1 MMNSFLNQA
10 QSNREQLIAW
20 RRDFHQHP
28 ELAFAEHRSAK
39 IIAETLEEMGL
50 SVQTAIAETGV
61 VGTLKGGRPGPTLL
75 IRFDM
80 DALPIVE
87 ETGAA
92 YASRQEGVMHACGHD
107 GHMAIGL
114 GVAQILSSKYQ
125 ELPGTIVFIFQPAEE
140 GQGGAERMIAEGIL
154 DDLGASRSL
163 GLHIWNE
170 KPLHWLGI
178 APGPVMAGSERFDI
192 MIHGRGGH
200 GASPHLARDPILAA
214 SQLITA
220 CQSITSRSL
229 DPLESGVVSFT
240 VVQAGE
246 TWNVIPSSVRLE
258 GTIRTFSEASRLIII
273 ERMKEISIGI
283 CSAAGCQVELEFE
296 RITPPLVNDTNTTAL
311 AAEVAQQLFPEFEI
325 DREHRV
331 MGSEDMAFFMQ
342 EVPGCYLFIGS
353 SNSARNLDA
362 PHHNPLFDFDEK
374 VLPIAAG
381 LVAAVAWRLQEKES

>member
-1 MMNSFLNQA
+1 MNPFLNLA
-10 QSNREQLIAW
+10 QTNREQLIAW

-39 IIAETLEEMGL
+39 IIADTLGEMGL
-50 SVQTAIAETGV
+50 SVQTSIAETGV
-61 VGTLKGGRPGPTLL
+61 VGTLKGGRPGPILL

-92 YASRQEGVMHACGHD
+92 YASKQDGVMHACGHD

-114 GVAQILSSKYQ
+114 GVAQILSSKSQ

-154 DDLGASRSL
+154 DGLGASRSL
-163 GLHIWNE
+163 GMHIWNE

-192 MIHGRGGH
+192 VIRGRGGH

-258 GTIRTFSEASRLIII
+258 GTIRTFSEASRTTVI
-273 ERMKEISIGI
+273 ERMKEISKGI

-296 RITPPLVNDTNTTAL
+296 RITPPLVNDTETAAL
-311 AAEVAQQLFPEFEI
+311 AAEVAHQLFPEFEI
-325 DREHRV
+325 DRGHRV
-331 MGSEDMAFFMQ
+331 MGSEDMAYFMQ

>member
-1 MMNSFLNQA
+1 MNSFLNQA
-10 QSNREQLIAW
+10 QANREQLIAW

-61 VGTLKGGRPGPTLL
+61 VGTLKGRRPGPTLL

-92 YASRQEGVMHACGHD
+92 YASKQEGVMHACGHD

-114 GVAQILSSKYQ
+114 GVAQILCSKAQ

-163 GLHIWNE
+163 GMHIWNE
-170 KPLHWLGI
+170 KPVHWLGI
-178 APGPVMAGSERFDI
+178 APGPVMAGSERFEI
-192 MIHGRGGH
+192 TIRGRGGH
-200 GASPHLARDPILAA
+200 AASPHLARDPILAA

-229 DPLESGVVSFT
+229 NPLESGVVSFT

-258 GTIRTFSEASRLIII
+258 GTIRTFSEASRMTVI
-273 ERMKEISIGI
+273 ERMKEISSGI
-283 CSAAGCQVELEFE
+283 CAAAGCQAKLEFE
-296 RITPPLVNDTNTTAL
+296 CITPPLVNDAEAAAL
-311 AAEVAQQLFPEFEI
+311 AAEVAYQLFPEFEI

-381 LVAAVAWRLQEKES
+381 LVAAVAWRLQEQGS

>member
-1 MMNSFLNQA
+1 MNPFLNLA
-10 QSNREQLIAW
+10 QTNREQLIAW

-39 IIAETLEEMGL
+39 IIADTLGEMGL
-50 SVQTAIAETGV
+50 SVQTSIAETGV
-61 VGTLKGGRPGPTLL
+61 VGTLKGGRPGPILL

-92 YASRQEGVMHACGHD
+92 YASKQDGVMHACGHD

-114 GVAQILSSKYQ
+114 GVAQILSSKSQ

-154 DDLGASRSL
+154 DGLGASRSL
-163 GLHIWNE
+163 GMHIWNE

-178 APGPVMAGSERFDI
+178 APGPIMAGSERFDI
-192 MIHGRGGH
+192 VIRGRGGH
-200 GASPHLARDPILAA
+200 GASPHLARDPVLAA

-258 GTIRTFSEASRLIII
+258 GTIRTFSEASRTTVI
-273 ERMKEISIGI
+273 ERMKEISKGI

-296 RITPPLVNDTNTTAL
+296 RITPPLVNDTETAAL
-311 AAEVAQQLFPEFEI
+311 AAEVAHQLFPEFEI

>member
-1 MMNSFLNQA
+1 MNTYLNQA
-10 QSNREQLIAW
+10 QSNRDQLIAW

-39 IIAETLEEMGL
+39 IIAETLGEMGL
-50 SVQTAIAETGV
+50 SVQTAVAETGV
-61 VGTLKGGRPGPTLL
+61 VGTLKGGHPGPTLI

-80 DALPIVE
+80 DALPIQE

-92 YASRQEGVMHACGHD
+92 YASKQSGIMHACGHD

-114 GVAQILSSKYQ
+114 GVAQILSSQSQK
-125 ELPGTIVFIFQPAEE
+125 LRGTIVFIFQPAEE
-140 GQGGAERMIAEGIL
+140 GQGGAERMIAEGVL
-154 DDLGASRSL
+154 EGLGASRTL

-178 APGPVMAGSERFDI
+178 TPGAVMAGSERFEI
-192 MIHGRGGH
+192 VIRGRGGH
-200 GASPHLARDPILAA
+200 GASPHLVRDPILTA

-220 CQSITSRSL
+220 CQSIVSRSL
-229 DPLESGVVSFT
+229 DPLEPSVVSFT

-246 TWNVIPSSVRLE
+246 TWNVTPSSVRLE
-258 GTIRTFSEASRLIII
+258 GTIRTYSEASRMKVI
-273 ERMKEISIGI
+273 ERMKEIAHGV
-283 CSAAGCQVELEFE
+283 CSAAGCKVDLEFK
-296 RITPPLVNDTNTTAL
+296 RITPPLINDVETATL
-311 AAEVAQQLFPEFEI
+311 VAEVAHQLFPEYEI
-325 DREHRV
+325 DNEHRV

-353 SNSARNLDA
+353 ANSARHLDA
-362 PHHNPLFDFDEK
+362 PHHNPLFDFDEN

-381 LVAAVAWRLQEKES
+381 LLAACAWRIQEKES

>member
-1 MMNSFLNQA
+1 MNSFLNQA
-10 QSNREQLIAW
+10 QANREQLIAW

-61 VGTLKGGRPGPTLL
+61 VGSLKGGRPGPTLL

-80 DALPIVE
+80 DALPIGE

-114 GVAQILSSKYQ
+114 GVAQVLSSKSQ

-163 GLHIWNE
+163 GMHIWNE

-178 APGPVMAGSERFDI
+178 APGPVMAGSERFEI
-192 MIHGRGGH
+192 VIRGRGGH
-200 GASPHLARDPILAA
+200 GASPHLARDPILPA

-220 CQSITSRSL
+220 CQAITSRSL

-240 VVQAGE
+240 VIQAGE
-246 TWNVIPSSVRLE
+246 TWNVIPSSIRLE
-258 GTIRTFSEASRLIII
+258 GTIRTFSEASRMTVI
-273 ERMKEISIGI
+273 ERMNEISSGV
-283 CSAAGCQVELEFE
+283 CSAAGCQAELEFE
-296 RITPPLVNDTNTTAL
+296 RITPPLVNDAETAAL
-311 AAEVAQQLFPEFEI
+311 AAGVAQQLFPEFEI

-331 MGSEDMAFFMQ
+331 MGSEDMAYFMQ

-381 LVAAVAWRLQEKES
+381 LVAAVAWRLQEQEL

>member
-1 MMNSFLNQA
+1 MNSFLNQA

-20 RRDFHQHP
+20 RRDFHQYP

-39 IIAETLEEMGL
+39 IIAKTLEEMGL

-114 GVAQILSSKYQ
+114 GVAQILSSKSQ

-154 DDLGASRSL
+154 DDFGASRSL

-170 KPLHWLGI
+170 KPFHWLGI
-178 APGPVMAGSERFDI
+178 ASGPVMAGSERFDI

-283 CSAAGCQVELEFE
+283 CSAAGCQVELEFK
-296 RITPPLVNDTNTTAL
+296 RITPPLVNDVDTTAL

>member
-1 MMNSFLNQA
+1 MNAFLNQA

-28 ELAFAEHRSAK
+28 ELAFTEHRSAK
-39 IIAETLEEMGL
+39 IIAETLGEMGL

-114 GVAQILSSKYQ
+114 GVAQILCSKSQ
-125 ELPGTIVFIFQPAEE
+125 KLPGTIAFVFQPAEE
-140 GQGGAERMIAEGIL
+140 GQGGAERMISEGIL
-154 DDLGASRSL
+154 DNLGASRSL
-163 GLHIWNE
+163 GMHIWNE

-178 APGPVMAGSERFDI
+178 APGPVMAGSDRFEI
-192 MIHGRGGH
+192 LIHGRGGH

-229 DPLESGVVSFT
+229 DPLEPVVVSFT

-258 GTIRTFSEASRLIII
+258 GTIRTFSEASRMTVI
-273 ERMKEISIGI
+273 ERMKAITNGI
-283 CSAAGCQVELEFE
+283 CSAAGCQAELEFE
-296 RITPPLVNDTNTTAL
+296 RITPPLVNDAETATL
-311 AAEVAQQLFPEFEI
+311 AAEVAHQLFPEFEI

-353 SNSARNLDA
+353 SNPDRNLDA
-362 PHHNPLFDFDEK
+362 PHHNSLFDFDEN

-381 LVAAVAWRLQEKES
+381 LLAAVAWRLQEKES

>member
-200 GASPHLARDPILAA
+200 GALPHLARDPILAA

-273 ERMKEISIGI
+273 ERMKDISIGI

-296 RITPPLVNDTNTTAL
+296 RITPPLVNETETTAL

>member
-1 MMNSFLNQA
+1 MNPFLNLA
-10 QSNREQLIAW
+10 QTNREQLIAW

-39 IIAETLEEMGL
+39 IIADTLGQMGL
-50 SVQTAIAETGV
+50 SVQTSIAETGV
-61 VGTLKGGRPGPTLL
+61 VGTLKGGRPGPILL

-92 YASRQEGVMHACGHD
+92 YASKQDGVMHACGHD

-114 GVAQILSSKYQ
+114 GVAQILSSKSQ

-154 DDLGASRSL
+154 DGLGASRSL
-163 GLHIWNE
+163 GMHIWNE

-178 APGPVMAGSERFDI
+178 APGPIMAGSERFDI
-192 MIHGRGGH
+192 VIRGRGGH
-200 GASPHLARDPILAA
+200 GASPHLARDPVLAA

-258 GTIRTFSEASRLIII
+258 GTIRTFSEASRTTVI
-273 ERMKEISIGI
+273 ERMKEISKGI

-296 RITPPLVNDTNTTAL
+296 RITPPLVNDTETAAL
-311 AAEVAQQLFPEFEI
+311 AAEVAHQLFPEFEI

-381 LVAAVAWRLQEKES
+381 LVAAVAWRLQEMES

>member
-1 MMNSFLNQA
+1 MNSFLNQA

-28 ELAFAEHRSAK
+28 ELAFTEHRSAK
-39 IIAETLEEMGL
+39 IIAETLGEMGL

-114 GVAQILSSKYQ
+114 GVAQILSSKSQ
-125 ELPGTIVFIFQPAEE
+125 ELPGTIGFIFQAAEE
-140 GQGGAERMIAEGIL
+140 GQGGAERMIAEGII

-163 GLHIWNE
+163 GMHIWNE
-170 KPLHWLGI
+170 KPLNWLGI
-178 APGPVMAGSERFDI
+178 TPGPVMAGSERFEI
-192 MIHGRGGH
+192 MIRGRGGH
-200 GASPHLARDPILAA
+200 AASPHLARDPILAA

-258 GTIRTFSEASRLIII
+258 GTIRSFSEASRMTVI
-273 ERMKEISIGI
+273 ERMKEIASGF
-283 CSAAGCQVELEFE
+283 CSAAGCQAELEFE
-296 RITPPLVNDTNTTAL
+296 RITPPLVNDAETTAL

-374 VLPIAAG
+374 VLSIAAG
-381 LVAAVAWRLQEKES
+381 LVAAVAWRLQEVES

>member
-1 MMNSFLNQA
+1 MNSFLNQA

-114 GVAQILSSKYQ
+114 GVAQILSSKSQ

-200 GASPHLARDPILAA
+200 GALPHLARDPILAA

-273 ERMKEISIGI
+273 ERMKDISIGI

-296 RITPPLVNDTNTTAL
+296 RITPPLVNETETTAL

>member
-1 MMNSFLNQA
+1 MNPFLNLA
-10 QSNREQLIAW
+10 QTNREQLIAW

-39 IIAETLEEMGL
+39 IIADTLGEMGL
-50 SVQTAIAETGV
+50 SVQTSIAEAGV
-61 VGTLKGGRPGPTLL
+61 VGTLKGGRPGPILL

-92 YASRQEGVMHACGHD
+92 YASKQDGVMHACGHD

-114 GVAQILSSKYQ
+114 GVAQILSSKSQ

-154 DDLGASRSL
+154 DGLGASRSL
-163 GLHIWNE
+163 GMHIWNE

-178 APGPVMAGSERFDI
+178 APGPIMAGSERFDI
-192 MIHGRGGH
+192 VIRGRGGH
-200 GASPHLARDPILAA
+200 GASPHLARDPVLAA

-258 GTIRTFSEASRLIII
+258 GTIRTFSEASRTTVI
-273 ERMKEISIGI
+273 ERMKEISKGI

-296 RITPPLVNDTNTTAL
+296 RITPPLVNDTETAAL
-311 AAEVAQQLFPEFEI
+311 AAEVAHQLFPEFEI

-381 LVAAVAWRLQEKES
+381 LVAAVAWRLQEMES

>member
-1 MMNSFLNQA
+1 MKPFLNQA

-39 IIAETLEEMGL
+39 IIAETLGEMGL

-92 YASRQEGVMHACGHD
+92 YASKQEGVMHACGHD

-114 GVAQILSSKYQ
+114 GVAQILSSKSQ

-178 APGPVMAGSERFDI
+178 APGPVMAGSERFEI
-192 MIHGRGGH
+192 MIRGRGGH

-220 CQSITSRSL
+220 CQSIISRSL
-229 DPLESGVVSFT
+229 DPLDSGVVSFT

-258 GTIRTFSEASRLIII
+258 GTIRTFSEASRMTIIQ
-273 ERMKEISIGI
+273 RMKELSIGI
-283 CSAAGCQVELEFE
+283 CSAAGCQAELEFI
-296 RITPPLVNDTNTTAL
+296 RITPPLVNDAETTAL

-325 DREHRV
+325 EREHRV

-353 SNSARNLDA
+353 SNAARNLDA
-362 PHHNPLFDFDEK
+362 PHHNSLFDFDED

>member
-114 GVAQILSSKYQ
+114 GVAQILSSKSQ

-200 GASPHLARDPILAA
+200 GALPHLARDPILAA

-273 ERMKEISIGI
+273 ERMKDISIGI

-296 RITPPLVNDTNTTAL
+296 RITPPLVNETETTAL

>member
-1 MMNSFLNQA
+1 MNTYLDQA
-10 QSNREQLIAW
+10 QSNRDQLIAW

-39 IIAETLEEMGL
+39 IIAETLEKMGL
-50 SVQTAIAETGV
+50 HVQTGVAETGV
-61 VGTLKGGRPGPTLL
+61 VGTLKGGKPGPTLL

-80 DALPIVE
+80 DALPIQE

-114 GVAQILSSKYQ
+114 GVAQILSLISE

-140 GQGGAERMIAEGIL
+140 GQGGAERMIAEGVL
-154 DDLGASRSL
+154 EGFDASRSL

-178 APGPVMAGSERFDI
+178 TPGAVMAGSERFEI
-192 MIHGRGGH
+192 VIRGRGGH
-200 GASPHLARDPILAA
+200 GASPHLARDPVLAA
-214 SQLITA
+214 SHLITA
-220 CQSITSRSL
+220 CQSIASRSL
-229 DPLESGVVSFT
+229 DPLEPGVVSFT
-240 VVQAGE
+240 VIEAGE
-246 TWNVIPSSVRLE
+246 TWNVIPASVRLE
-258 GTIRTFSEASRLIII
+258 GTIRTFSEASRVTVIK
-273 ERMKEISIGI
+273 RMKEIASGI

-296 RITPPLVNDTNTTAL
+296 RITPPLVNDAETAAL
-311 AAEVAQQLFPEFEI
+311 AAHVAQQVFPDLKI
-325 DREHRV
+325 DDEHRV

-342 EVPGCYLFIGS
+342 EVPGCYVFVGS
-353 SNSARNLDA
+353 SNPAKKLDA
-362 PHHNPLFDFDEK
+362 PHHNPLFDFDED

-381 LVAAVAWRLQEKES
+381 FLAACARHLLEKAP

>member
-61 VGTLKGGRPGPTLL
+61 VGTLKGGRLGPTLL

-114 GVAQILSSKYQ
+114 GVAQILNSKSQ

-214 SQLITA
+214 SQLVTA

-296 RITPPLVNDTNTTAL
+296 RITPQLVNDADTTAL

-325 DREHRV
+325 DHEHRV

>member
-1 MMNSFLNQA
+1 MINTFLNQA
-10 QSNREQLIAW
+10 QSHREQLVAW

-28 ELAFAEHRSAK
+28 ELAFTEHRSAN
-39 IIAETLEEMGL
+39 IIAETLGEMGL

-114 GVAQILSSKYQ
+114 GVAQILSSKSQ

-163 GLHIWNE
+163 GMHIWNE

-178 APGPVMAGSERFDI
+178 TPGPVMAGSERFEI
-192 MIHGRGGH
+192 VIRGCGGH

-220 CQSITSRSL
+220 CQSIISRSL

-258 GTIRTFSEASRLIII
+258 GTIRTFSEASRMTVI
-273 ERMKEISIGI
+273 ERMKEISSGI
-283 CSAAGCQVELEFE
+283 CSAAGCQAELEFE
-296 RITPPLVNDTNTTAL
+296 RITPPLVNDAETAVL
-311 AAEVAQQLFPEFEI
+311 AAEVAQQLFPDFEI
-325 DREHRV
+325 DGEHRV

-362 PHHNPLFDFDEK
+362 PHHNSLFDFDEK

>member
-1 MMNSFLNQA
+1 MKTFLSQA
-10 QSNREQLIAW
+10 QSNRDQLIAW

-28 ELAFAEHRSAK
+28 ELAFNEHRSAK
-39 IIAETLEEMGL
+39 IIAETLGGLGL

-61 VGTLKGGRPGPTLL
+61 VGTLKGEQPGPTML

-92 YASRQEGVMHACGHD
+92 YASKQEGVMHACGHD

-114 GVAQILSSKYQ
+114 GVAQILSSKSQ

-154 DDLGASRSL
+154 DDLSASRSL
-163 GLHIWNE
+163 GMHIWNE
-170 KPLHWLGI
+170 EPLHWLGI
-178 APGPVMAGSERFDI
+178 TPGPVMAGSERFEI

-200 GASPHLARDPILAA
+200 AASPHLARDPILAA

-229 DPLESGVVSFT
+229 DPQEPGVVSFT

-258 GTIRTFSEASRLIII
+258 GTIRTFSEASRMTVI
-273 ERMKEISIGI
+273 ERMQEIASGI

-296 RITPPLVNDTNTTAL
+296 RITPPLVNDAETAAL

-374 VLPIAAG
+374 VLPIGAG
-381 LVAAVAWRLQEKES
+381 LVAAVAWRLQEKGS